1 MSEELVFDMPM
12 LVSAIILVL
21 TFGGVFTEHLHHIH
35 RAKVAMMGAAAMVI
49 SGQIFGF
56 YNPEGALEAVDW
68 NVVILLGAMMSIISV
83 MIPTGGFQA
92 LAYWIARV
100 SRGQLFVLMAM
111 LAAAISV
118 ISMLLD
124 NVTTVVIFAPLII
137 LIAQAL
143 CVNPIPYLMAAAML
157 ANIGGV
163 ATLVGD
169 PSALMIGSS
178 AGIDFNT
185 FFLHMGPVVAAVWIT
200 VLFFLR
206 VVFRKRLAVRPTPPQ
221 FTSGDMIKDK
231 KTWYS
236 ALSILFV
243 MIFLFL
249 FHHKL
254 HWEPW
259 VVSVL
264 GLTMMLLVNP
274 KISPDK
280 YISEIELSLL
290 LFFVSLFVVI
300 GGVEHSGFLT
310 YVSMFIL
317 PFVENDMLTACI
329 LLIWVAGILSAL
341 IDNIPF
347 AAAMIP
353 VIAGLETH
361 GADVTPLWWAL
372 AIGAG
377 MGGNGSHIGASANIF
392 VYTLTEKLAERESK
406 ASLAITPGLW
416 FKAGTP
422 AMLLSLLVA
431 SIIMAAFFPYYS
443 EPFERTV
450 ASHTEEVAA
459 VTEDNA
465 LEHIELSQT
474 H

>member
-1 MSEELVFDMPM
+1 MTELVFDNAM

-21 TFGGVFTEHLHHIH
+21 TFGGVFTEHLHHVH
-35 RAKVAMMGAAAMVI
+35 RAKVAMLGAAAMVI

-68 NVVILLGAMMSIISV
+68 NVVILLGAMMSIIAV

-100 SRGQLFVLMAM
+100 SQGRLFLLMTM

-137 LIAQAL
+137 LICQAL
-143 CVNPIPYLMAAAML
+143 TVNPIPFLMAAAML
-157 ANIGGV
+157 ANVGGV

-185 FFLHMGPVVAAVWIT
+185 FFLHMGPVVACVW
-200 VLFFLR
+200 VVMLFFLR
-206 VVFRKRLAVRPTPPQ
+206 FVFRKRLAVRPTPPQ
-221 FTSGDMIKDK
+221 FTNGDMIRDK

-236 ALSILFV
+236 ALTVLVTMVVLFF
-243 MIFLFL
+243 I
-249 FHHKL
+249 HNQL

-259 VVSVL
+259 VVAVL
-264 GLTMMLLVNP
+264 GLTALLLVNP

-280 YISEIELSLL
+280 YVSEIELSLL

-310 YVSMFIL
+310 YISTFIL
-317 PFVENDMLTACI
+317 PFVEKDMLLACI
-329 LLIWVAGILSAL
+329 LLIWAAGILSAM

-353 VIAGLETH
+353 VIAGLESQ
-361 GADVTPLWWAL
+361 GVEATPLWWAL

-392 VYTLTEKLAERESK
+392 VYTLSEKLAEKENK
-406 ASLAITPGLW
+406 ASLAITPALW

-422 AMLLSLLVA
+422 TMLLSLTVA
-431 SIIMAAFFPYYS
+431 SIIMATFFSYYS
-443 EPFERTV
+443 EPFKKTNATFEV
-450 ASHTEEVAA
+450 EMEQVMDEVVEEHA
-459 VTEDNA
+459 
-465 LEHIELSQT
+465 HP
-474 H
+474 